1 MLLLNSRM
9 SRANLSSILQVFIC
23 ILSVGSIIYWF
34 WVPETKSAPLEE
46 LAAIFGDT
54 DEVKIYSNDI
64 FVNDDKQVVT
74 DDHHHTGQSVTEKE
88 ELDVVILEK
97 V

>member
-1 MLLLNSRM
+1 MPC
-9 SRANLSSILQVFIC
+9 ANLSSVFQVFIC
-23 ILSVGSIIYWF
+23 VLSVGSTIYWF

-64 FVNDDKQVVT
+64 FVNVDKQVVA
-74 DDHHHTGQSVTEKE
+74 DDHHHTGKE
-88 ELDVVILEK
+88 ELDVIILEK